1 MSSSPGAVELNE
13 YDPDAPGPAISVPDS
28 GDTGEGGKLKM
39 IVQLL
44 KKCLGVK
51 DIAAMRLSLP
61 ASLLEPIPNLE
72 YWHYLDRPDLFA
84 AINDSDDAFERML
97 AVIRFTF
104 TKDLKFIRGKVCKPY
119 NSVLGEH
126 FRCTW
131 DVIPVKYSSDPMAPP
146 IHRTYVASP
155 SSDSSSSVSPNRP
168 VAPGLMQ
175 STSET
180 ASVKSAKSTKSTKS
194 ARSGFSFMSSVGW
207 STPATSPPLSE
218 TNLEAQMS
226 DLSLSHESSGEIIEE
241 DEAAASE
248 PRVRIVYLT
257 EQISHHPPISAYHTA
272 CPSRQI
278 ELTGID
284 QISAKVSGATVRVGP
299 GSFNKG
305 LFIRITGGAGE
316 GEMYHVTHPVAQV
329 AGILRGNFYVTIGD
343 STIITCTGGKGKER
357 LRAILEYK
365 EESWLGKAHFAV
377 EGVIHTY
384 TEGESEVEEW
394 TKVKHV
400 PQSRVLAVFEG
411 SWRGFIRWRRA
422 SSTTPSAPS
431 PAASQS
437 YLSAATSLLSSGYS
451 SASSAST
458 SRSDLSG
465 TTASP
470 SSSEWA
476 TLIDLTPLH
485 VVPKSVRPLEK
496 QLPDESRKLWED
508 VTTRLLKKEYS
519 EATRHKHA
527 IEQKQR
533 DDAAERKRKGVEF
546 IPKYFEKDIES
557 GVPALTAE
565 GRKQIE
571 QELQGPSTYPLEG
584 KDAAAAKQE
593 PS

>member
-1 MSSSPGAVELNE
+1 MSNSAMPELEATE

-84 AINDSDDAFERML
+84 AITDSDDAFERML
-97 AVIRFTF
+97 AVIRFSL

-131 DVIPVKYSSDPMAPP
+131 DVIPVKYPSDPMAPP
-146 IHRTYVASP
+146 IHRTYVAPP
-155 SSDSSSSVSPNRP
+155 SSEGSSSSTPNRII
-168 VAPGLMQ
+168 APRLMQ

-180 ASVKSAKSTKSTKS
+180 ASIKSAKSAKSTRSG
-194 ARSGFSFMSSVGW
+194 RSGFSFMSSVGW

-218 TNLEAQMS
+218 TNLEAQIS
-226 DLSLSHESSGEIIEE
+226 DLSLSHDSAGEIIEE
-241 DEAAASE
+241 DETASSE

-257 EQISHHPPISAYHTA
+257 EQISHHPPISAYHAA
-272 CPSRQI
+272 CPSRNL
-278 ELTGID
+278 EMTGID
-284 QISAKVSGATVRVGP
+284 QISAKVSGTTVRVGP

-305 LFIRITGGAGE
+305 IFIRITGGAGE
-316 GEMYHVTHPVAQV
+316 GEMYQVTHPVAQV
-329 AGILRGNFYVTIGD
+329 NGILRGNFYVTVGD

-357 LRAILEYK
+357 LRTVLEYK
-365 EESWLGKAHFAV
+365 EESWLGKPHYLL

-384 TEGESEVEEW
+384 TEGESEVEGW
-394 TKVKHV
+394 TKVKQV
-400 PQSRVLAVFEG
+400 PQSRVLAVIEG
-411 SWRGFIRWRRA
+411 SWRGVVRWRRGSSA
-422 SSTTPSAPS
+422 SSSAAP

-437 YLSAATSLLSSGYS
+437 YLSAATSLLSSGHSS

-465 TTASP
+465 TTAGP
-470 SSSEWA
+470 SSSDWA
-476 TLIDLTPLH
+476 VLLDLTPLH

-519 EATRHKHA
+519 EATKYKHA

-533 DDAAERKRKGVEF
+533 DDTAERKRKGVEF
-546 IPKYFEKDIES
+546 VPKYFEKDIET
-557 GVPALTAE
+557 GVPVLTAE

-571 QELQGPSTYPLEG
+571 QEFQEPSVYPLESKESG
-584 KDAAAAKQE
+584 TSKQ
-593 PS
+593 